1 MNIFRKKSLPY
12 YCYLFINFWW
22 YLSWIAGTISIA
34 VFIGDYFWNAT
45 TAPLVDISIPIK
57 TSLVALKNPAQYS
70 FLCIDAIKGQIALR
84 HIIQNEPNTYLLMI
98 GFICITFGLYLFGL
112 YQLRNL
118 LKATTGEDI
127 FTKENVRRIKTIG
140 ILVILIQPLTWLQHH
155 FIFRSFGNF
164 IPAKSPGIDLQ
175 LTFPGPGL
183 DFVWLGLL
191 IFVLASIF
199 EKGYEMYQ
207 ELKLTV

>member
-1 MNIFRKKSLPY
+1 MNRLGKKSLPH

-22 YLSWIAGTISIA
+22 YLSWIGGMISIT
-34 VFIGDYFWNAT
+34 VFLGDYFWDG
-45 TAPLVDISIPIK
+45 TANPLVDINIPIK

-70 FLCIDAIKGQIALR
+70 FLSIDAIRGQIDLSY
-84 HIIQNEPNTYLLMI
+84 IIQNEPTTYLLMI
-98 GFICITFGLYLFGL
+98 GFICVIFGLYLFGL

-118 LKATTGEDI
+118 LKSTDNEEV
-127 FTKENVRRIKTIG
+127 FTKANVRRIQIIG
-140 ILVILIQPLTWLQHH
+140 LLVILIQPLTWLQHH
-155 FIFRSFGNF
+155 FIFSSFGSF
-164 IPAKSPGIDLQ
+164 IPGKTPSIDLQ

-199 EKGYEMYQ
+199 EKGHEMYE